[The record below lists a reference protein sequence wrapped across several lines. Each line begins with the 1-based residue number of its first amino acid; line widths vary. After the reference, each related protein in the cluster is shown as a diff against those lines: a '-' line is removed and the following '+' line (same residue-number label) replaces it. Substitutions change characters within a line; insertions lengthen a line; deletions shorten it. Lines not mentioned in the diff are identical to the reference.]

1 MSKKKKKYY
10 VVWKGRKPGIYERW
24 DICKE
29 QIYEFEGAQ
38 YKSFLNKESAEKAFA
53 EGYEKVK
60 GVDARVLA
68 FTEEQKIFIGEPV
81 LESISVDAAYS
92 SGTGMMEYQGV
103 NTRDRS
109 LIFHKGPFPD
119 GTINVGEFLALVH
132 GIALLKKKGSKIPVY
147 SDSRIA
153 ISWVKQKKANT
164 KMPKT
169 DKNVVLFDLI
179 RRAEEWLQ
187 NNTYENPILKWET
200 KYWGEIPAD
209 FNRK

>member
-10 VVWKGRKPGIYERW
+10 VVWKGRKPGIYQDWKE
-24 DICKE
+24 CEE
-29 QIYEFEGAQ
+29 QIKGYEGAE
-38 YKSFLNKESAEKAFA
+38 YKSFLTRESAEKAF
-53 EGYEKVK
+53 GGSYEKVK

-68 FTEEQKIFIGEPV
+68 FTGEQKIFIGEPV
-81 LESISVDAAYS
+81 LESIAVDAAYS

-103 NTRDRS
+103 NTKDKS